1 MRSCLICGA
10 VLPEP
15 VHANRKFCEPCAKK
29 RIARYK
35 ASWWLAKKA
44 AQDPGEG
51 VPLEPASG

>member
-1 MRSCLICGA
+1 MRSCMVCGA

-35 ASWWLAKKA
+35 ASWWLAKKMKTVGPHDDGRGRA
-44 AQDPGEG
+44 P
-51 VPLEPASG
+51 

>member
-1 MRSCLICGA
+1 MRSCMICGA

-35 ASWWLAKKA
+35 AQWWLVRQKA
-44 AQDPGEG
+44 AQDPREG
-51 VPLEPASG
+51 VP

>member
-1 MRSCLICGA
+1 MAGDLAEEASMRSCMICGA

-35 ASWWLAKKA
+35 AEWWQAKKVKA
-44 AQDPGEG
+44 
-51 VPLEPASG
+51 